1 MASAL
6 KDRERAKSTMAS
18 TAPRKPP
25 WNDIPPRQTAKIS
38 DGSGEI
44 GVEIVEQHVADAA
57 AEDDAERHPDDQIV
71 DVGRARLPEAGPVF
85 GRRGEAPG
93 KPPAADEAGDIGE
106 RVPADR
112 QRADGDGDRV
122 DRRKRQRQEGW
133 THAGW
138 V

>member
-25 WNDIPPRQTAKIS
+25 WNDIPPPDREDLRRA
-38 DGSGEI
+38 GEV
-44 GVEIVEQHVADAA
+44 GLEIVEQHVADAA

-71 DVGRARLPEAGPVF
+71 DVARARLLEAGPVF

-112 QRADGDGDRV
+112 QRSDMHQHRIDVRVGD
-122 DRRKRQRQEGW
+122 QEPG
-133 THAGW
+133 H
-138 V
+138 